1 MEDEDYVVT
10 ADAGAA
16 GTRGARPLR
25 RDAVRHREWRA
36 ERIGALCHRVRAV
49 RASATENGAE
59 EDEDEAGAAF
69 KWKWNIDDGN
79 SSRNASAGPSLR
91 FAAATLVRRLMN
103 NSNDDLMPVF
113 CLFVI
118 GWC

>member
-16 GTRGARPLR
+16 GTRGARPLS

-59 EDEDEAGAAF
+59 EEEEEAGAAF

-79 SSRNASAGPSLR
+79 SSRNASARHWG
-91 FAAATLVRRLMN
+91 AAVN
-103 NSNDDLMPVF
+103 E
-113 CLFVI
+113 
-118 GWC
+118 